1 MGIKRISKKLVPQLE
16 DIDAAVLMVNATD
29 PQFATFAVFQSA
41 VDHLPNFTVIN
52 KCDLVDDARA
62 EEIISKFQHDNINL
76 ASLEIGI
83 GLEDI
88 RLWLAKLK
96 PKSKVAIL
104 GVFNSGKTS
113 LINKLTGGNEPVGD
127 LPGTTLKLTPHNYNG
142 LTLIDTVGQVTD
154 VNKPLMVSIDLEG
167 CKTVVEKL
175 TRCISEDSLAVKT
188 LLDHDLFKLSSLE
201 QAVKLIIKQVEIGG
215 KVVTCGA
222 GASALVAME
231 MAGQG
236 LETGLPIMVFT
247 NNFATAQPVSFAKG
261 SEEDELSMS
270 EYFVRAIQP
279 EDVVIGVSASGG
291 TAFVYRLLEMARD
304 KGAKTIAITENSDT
318 PLGKAAD
325 IILKSNSK
333 PEGPSSSKLQVT
345 HLVIGHALMITIA
358 DERGIDAEKA
368 VQYMMPNL
376 LPNKKMGVK

>member
-29 PQFATFAVFQSA
+29 PQFATLAVFQSA

-62 EEIISKFQHDNINL
+62 EEIISKFKHDNISL
-76 ASLEIGI
+76 ASLENGI
-83 GLEDI
+83 GLEDV

-96 PKSKVAIL
+96 RKSKVAIL

-167 CKTVVEKL
+167 CDTVVEKL
-175 TRCISEDSLAVKT
+175 TRCISEDSLAVHS
-188 LLDHDLFKLSSLE
+188 LLRPDLFKLSSLE
-201 QAVKLIIKQVEIGG
+201 QAVKLIIKQVEVGG

-270 EYFVRAIQP
+270 EYFAQAIKP
-279 EDVVIGVSASGG
+279 DDVVIGVSASGG

-325 IILKSNSK
+325 IIIKSNSK